1 MSDPPSASREGPADD
16 RRPEGLQMPMRRREM
31 VALSAGA
38 LASAALY
45 ACGADGDGAARSAVE
60 GTTTTPD
67 CVLTPEQEEGPFY
80 IDLAQ
85 VRPDIV
91 ENRPGVPLALAL
103 SVVDAD
109 TCEPIRDAAV
119 DVWHCDALGVYSGEP
134 SEGSE
139 GETYLRGVQLTDANG
154 LAEFA
159 TIYPG
164 QYPGRTTH
172 IHVKVH
178 IDGRQSD
185 GTYSGGHVSHTGQL
199 FTSDRRDA
207 EIFALAPYDRNAAQI
222 TPRDRDGVFRYQGG
236 SSSVLALAAAGSSLR
251 RDGLTGRATLG
262 VDPSA
267 IQPTTQAGRRVEA
280 VQTRRPTTQ

>member
-1 MSDPPSASREGPADD
+1 MSDRPSGNREGPADD
-16 RRPEGLQMPMRRREM
+16 CRPSNGTQVPMRRREM

-38 LASAALY
+38 LASVVLY
-45 ACGADGDGAARSAVE
+45 ACGADENKVARSAAE
-60 GTTTTPD
+60 GPPTRPD

-85 VRPDIV
+85 VRRDIV

-103 SVVDAD
+103 IVVDSD
-109 TCEPIRDAAV
+109 TCKPIRDAAV
-119 DVWHCDALGVYSGEP
+119 DIWHCDALGVYSGEP

-139 GETYLRGVQLTDANG
+139 SETYLRGIQLTDENG

-178 IDGRQSD
+178 IGGRQSD

-207 EIFALAPYDRNAAQI
+207 EVFALTPYNRDTAEI
-222 TPRDRDGVFRYQGG
+222 TPRNADGVFRDQGG
-236 SSSVLALAAAGSSLR
+236 SSSVLALAQVGSSLA
-251 RDGLTGRATLG
+251 RDGFRARATLG

-267 IQPTTQAGRRVEA
+267 TPD
-280 VQTRRPTTQ
+280 RPPRT

>member
-1 MSDPPSASREGPADD
+1 
-16 RRPEGLQMPMRRREM
+16 MRRREM
-31 VALSAGA
+31 MALSAGA
-38 LASAALY
+38 LASIALS
-45 ACGADGDGAARSAVE
+45 ACGADEDDAPRSVAGGA
-60 GTTTTPD
+60 TTTPD

-85 VRPDIV
+85 VRRNIV
-91 ENRPGVPLALAL
+91 EDRPGVPLALTL
-103 SVVDAD
+103 TVVNAN
-109 TCEPIRDAAV
+109 TCQPIRDAAV
-119 DVWHCDALGVYSGEP
+119 DIWHCDALGRYSGEP

-178 IDGRQSD
+178 IGGQRSD

-199 FTSDRRDA
+199 FTADQDDA
-207 EIFALAPYDRNAAQI
+207 EVFALAPYNRSTAEI
-222 TPRDRDGVFRYQGG
+222 TPRNTDFIFRDQNG
-236 SSSVLALAAAGSSLR
+236 SSSVLVLAPAGNSPA
-251 RDGLTGRATLG
+251 RDGFTARATLG

-267 IQPTTQAGRRVEA
+267 AA
-280 VQTRRPTTQ
+280 

>member
-1 MSDPPSASREGPADD
+1 MTRTEKPR
-16 RRPEGLQMPMRRREM
+16 QMRRREM
-31 VALSAGA
+31 MALSAGV

-45 ACGADGDGAARSAVE
+45 GCGADEDDAASPSVAG
-60 GTTTTPD
+60 GTTATPD
-67 CVLTPEQEEGPFY
+67 CVLTPEQEAGPFY

-85 VRPDIV
+85 VRQDIV
-91 ENRPGVPLALAL
+91 EDRPGLPLALAL
-103 SVVDAD
+103 TVVDSD

-119 DVWHCDALGVYSGEP
+119 DVWHCDALGVYSGE
-134 SEGSE
+134 SWEGSE
-139 GETYLRGVQLTDANG
+139 GETYLRGIQLTDGSG

-178 IDGRQSD
+178 TGGHQSD

-207 EIFALAPYDRNAAQI
+207 EVFALAPI
-222 TPRDRDGVFRYQGG
+222 TGTRSK
-236 SSSVLALAAAGSSLR
+236 SS
-251 RDGLTGRATLG
+251 RATG
-262 VDPSA
+262 MASFWNRVDRARCSTSHRSA
-267 IQPTTQAGRRVEA
+267 TASRGTASRQERRWA
-280 VQTRRPTTQ
+280 WIPARRPANPPGP

>member
-1 MSDPPSASREGPADD
+1 MSDRPSGSREGPADD
-16 RRPEGLQMPMRRREM
+16 CRPSHGIQAPMRRREM

-38 LASAALY
+38 LASVVLY
-45 ACGADGDGAARSAVE
+45 ACGADEDEAARSVVE
-60 GTTTTPD
+60 RATTMPD
-67 CVLTPEQEEGPFY
+67 CVLTPGQEEGPFY

-85 VRPDIV
+85 VRQDIV

-103 SVVDAD
+103 TVVDSD
-109 TCEPIRDAAV
+109 SCEPIRDAAV
-119 DVWHCDALGVYSGEP
+119 DIWHCDALGVYSGEP

-139 GETYLRGVQLTDANG
+139 GETYLRGIQLTDGNG

-178 IDGRQSD
+178 IGGRQSD
-185 GTYSGGHVSHTGQL
+185 GAYSGGHVSHTGQL

-207 EIFALAPYDRNAAQI
+207 EVFALAPYNRNTAEI
-222 TPRDRDGVFRYQGG
+222 TPRNTDSIFRDQGG
-236 SSSVLALAAAGSSLR
+236 ASSVLALARVGNSLA
-251 RDGLTGRATLG
+251 RDGLTARVTLG
-262 VDPSA
+262 VNPS
-267 IQPTTQAGRRVEA
+267 
-280 VQTRRPTTQ
+280 

>member
-1 MSDPPSASREGPADD
+1 MSDRPTGSREGPADGY
-16 RRPEGLQMPMRRREM
+16 RSSTGVQRPTMRRREM

-38 LASAALY
+38 LASAVLY
-45 ACGADGDGAARSAVE
+45 GCGANKDKATKSAVG
-60 GTTTTPD
+60 GTRTTSD

-85 VRPDIV
+85 VRQNIV
-91 ENRPGVPLALAL
+91 ENRPGVPLALEL
-103 SVVDAD
+103 TVVDSD

-119 DVWHCDALGVYSGEP
+119 DIWHCDALGVYSGEP
-134 SEGSE
+134 SEGSV
-139 GETYLRGVQLTDANG
+139 GETYLRGIQLTDGNG
-154 LAEFA
+154 RAEFA

-178 IDGRQSD
+178 IRGRQSD

-199 FTSDRRDA
+199 FTFDRRDA
-207 EIFALAPYDRNAAQI
+207 EVFALAPYNRNTAEI
-222 TPRDRDGVFRYQGG
+222 TPRNADGVFRDQNG
-236 SSSVLALAAAGSSLR
+236 SSSVLALTRAGHSLA
-251 RDGLTGRATLG
+251 RDGVTARAKLG

-267 IQPTTQAGRRVEA
+267 TPD
-280 VQTRRPTTQ
+280 RPSEL